1 MAQGAMAGP
10 ERARLEQAVADPT
23 VDKPILKAV
32 AKPTR
37 PGRDRGPGA
46 QVPRAAEHLFGG
58 TPIGRTRYATSPTD
72 RAAVPHTGPPRIKR
86 ADDLHRRASPAF
98 GRTP

>member
-10 ERARLEQAVADPT
+10 EHARLEQAVADPT

-37 PGRDRGPGA
+37 PAADPTLVYENKDLVSRRETRPQTRKTYSLPGS
-46 QVPRAAEHLFGG
+46 RSMSGG
-58 TPIGRTRYATSPTD
+58 
-72 RAAVPHTGPPRIKR
+72 
-86 ADDLHRRASPAF
+86 
-98 GRTP
+98 